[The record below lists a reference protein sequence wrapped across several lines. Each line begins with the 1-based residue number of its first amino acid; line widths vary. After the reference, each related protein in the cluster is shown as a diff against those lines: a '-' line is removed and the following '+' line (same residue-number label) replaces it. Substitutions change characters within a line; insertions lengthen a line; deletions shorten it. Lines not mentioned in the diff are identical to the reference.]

1 MSEQSQAR
9 RSWRIVGLL
18 FVFMMI
24 NYADKSVLG
33 FVAMPMMRDMRLS
46 PTQFGLLGSAFY
58 LLYSIAGVAG
68 GIVTRYVKAKW
79 ILLLLALVWA
89 VVQFPM
95 ATPVGF
101 GTLLVC
107 RVLLGAGEGP
117 AYPVAL
123 HAVYKW
129 FADHKRSVPTSVVQ
143 TGAPL
148 GVVVAA
154 PALTAIMERYSWRA
168 AFVTLGIVGL
178 IWAVMW
184 LMWGEE
190 GRGDMHEHNAA
201 GASGAPGHGTVLPY
215 RRLLMDPTVVI
226 VTVQWFLAALVSVIG
241 LTWGPVYLS
250 SVLGYTTKAT
260 AWIFAI
266 QVAVQIPL
274 GLAINALSQSLIGR
288 GVSTRIAR
296 GIFCSACCVIG
307 ALTYLVLLTGVG
319 PAAKVAWLTIGG
331 AFVMQVNAFGPQIL
345 AEMTPETQRGTVIA
359 VSVSAASTAG
369 VLGPILLG
377 GVMDALGGLSHD
389 SGAFNVVYGAIGVA
403 LLVAAVLG
411 LVLLDP
417 ARSRRRLVELER
429 ADPARQQSGA
439 AA

>member
-1 MSEQSQAR
+1 MSDKSQAR
-9 RSWRIVGLL
+9 RGWRIVGLL
-18 FVFMMI
+18 FLFMMI

-33 FVAMPMMRDMRLS
+33 FVAMPMMRDMQLS

-68 GIVTRYVKAKW
+68 GIVTRYVKTKW
-79 ILLLLALVWA
+79 ILLLLASVWA

-101 GTLLVC
+101 GTLLAC

-129 FADHKRSVPTSVVQ
+129 FDDHKRSVPTSIVQ

-168 AFVTLGIVGL
+168 AFVALGVVGL

-184 LMWGEE
+184 LVWGEE
-190 GRGDMHEHNAA
+190 GHGDMREHSTVDETEPVAA
-201 GASGAPGHGTVLPY
+201 LSY
-215 RRLLMDPTVVI
+215 RRLLLDPTVVV
-226 VTVQWFLAALVSVIG
+226 VTVQWFLAVLIAVIG
-241 LTWGPVYLS
+241 LTWGPVYLR
-250 SVLGYTTKAT
+250 SVLGYSAKAT
-260 AWIFAI
+260 GWIFAI
-266 QVAVQIPL
+266 QVAVQVPL

-288 GVSTRIAR
+288 GVSTRVAR
-296 GIFCSACCVIG
+296 GLFCSMCCAIG
-307 ALTYLVLLTGVG
+307 ALTYLMLLADVSTI
-319 PAAKVAWLTIGG
+319 AKVAWLTVGG
-331 AFVMQVNAFGPQIL
+331 AFVMQVNAFGPPIL

-359 VSVSAASTAG
+359 VSVSVAATAG

-377 GVMDALGGLSHD
+377 AVMDAMGGLSHD
-389 SGAFNVVYGAIGVA
+389 SGAFSAVYGAIGVT
-403 LLVAAVLG
+403 LLIAAVLG
-411 LVLLDP
+411 VALIDP
-417 ARSRRRLVELER
+417 ARSKRRLAGLER
-429 ADPARQQSGA
+429 SDPAHERSGA